1 MQQHNL
7 PEREQLLL
15 FLPFFPPPVFYFQ
28 FCNAKYKKSFQILST
43 NASVEFPKH
52 REMAIETLLQELIP
66 LHLHNLIEVAW
77 LAWRRGK
84 DSRITDVSMWAA
96 QRYQVDT
103 LIDCNLFSV
112 ADPDITSSFPDY
124 IDMCFY
130 YLLILRLEKQFLFV
144 VQL

>member
-1 MQQHNL
+1 MAGMQKR
-7 PEREQLLL
+7 ER
-15 FLPFFPPPVFYFQ
+15 
-28 FCNAKYKKSFQILST
+28 LS
-43 NASVEFPKH
+43 H
-52 REMAIETLLQELIP
+52 
-66 LHLHNLIEVAW
+66 
-77 LAWRRGK
+77 
-84 DSRITDVSMWAA
+84 ITDVSLWAA

-103 LIDCNLFSV
+103 LIDCNLFSA